1 MGIKWSLGFYGFQ
14 PFGKKI
20 RIQPR
25 LVLFLFILRPQTPA
39 PTGAAEEVSEG
50 SDLLWKESLP
60 RLPPCF
66 LSPSQ
71 GLPAKL
77 FVSLGPTSPAR
88 QLREELP
95 SQPFT
100 DPGPF
105 SLQRMNKAN
114 VPLPVDKKP
123 PLCISTSGRSEWVE
137 PPSAH
142 VRSTCFSIAWL

>member
-1 MGIKWSLGFYGFQ
+1 MEPWLLWFSALWKKNKNTTKTCSF
-14 PFGKKI
+14 PFH
-20 RIQPR
+20 PE
-25 LVLFLFILRPQTPA
+25 LQTPV

-60 RLPPCF
+60 RLPPCV

-95 SQPFT
+95 SQPFA

-123 PLCISTSGRSEWVE
+123 PLCISTSGRSERVE
-137 PPSAH
+137 PPLP
-142 VRSTCFSIAWL
+142 T